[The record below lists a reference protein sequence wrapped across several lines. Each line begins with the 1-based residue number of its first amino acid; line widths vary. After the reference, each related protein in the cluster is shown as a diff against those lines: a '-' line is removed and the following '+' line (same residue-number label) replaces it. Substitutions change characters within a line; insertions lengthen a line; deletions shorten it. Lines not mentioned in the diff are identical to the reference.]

1 VSGAYVATDIWDNAN
16 SDSRVADADKHFA
29 ADVLGY
35 KWRTGQ
41 ASTTGEAYQVTTR
54 FKELEKGNY
63 SFSNELNADCYVVE
77 SPDSFYP
84 SDDSRGCTFMRYSEN
99 NLVAGTAFDNTTYR
113 TVVIGFP
120 FETIKTDK
128 ERNSLM
134 RQVLNFFKK

>member
-1 VSGAYVATDIWDNAN
+1 
-16 SDSRVADADKHFA
+16 
-29 ADVLGY
+29 
-35 KWRTGQ
+35 
-41 ASTTGEAYQVTTR
+41 
-54 FKELEKGNY
+54 
-63 SFSNELNADCYVVE
+63 
-77 SPDSFYP
+77 
-84 SDDSRGCTFMRYSEN
+84 MRYSEN